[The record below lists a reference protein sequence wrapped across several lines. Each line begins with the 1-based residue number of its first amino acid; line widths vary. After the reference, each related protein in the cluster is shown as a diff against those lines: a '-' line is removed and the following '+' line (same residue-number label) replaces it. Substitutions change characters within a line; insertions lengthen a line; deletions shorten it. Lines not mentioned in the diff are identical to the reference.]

1 MIGDTSA
8 AKQKIVCPFHD
19 DVNPSM
25 VVNLD
30 EGSWFC
36 FGCNLSGGAYKFV
49 KLMEQKYNG
58 LDDLQSYKKYL
69 EILKSDKCSN
79 IKLIKHQKSYKGF
92 QRDLYNQAYDYYYG
106 LKRTDWSDTE
116 ELKEIGE
123 FDTYLYMKKRGFSAK
138 TLNKCRAKVNYNR
151 SYRIIF
157 PMFDNGKFKGWVC
170 RTTLKEV
177 EKKRKYLYNEGFRR
191 AQTLVG
197 EYGSKDFVFA
207 VEGYMDRLKFIQ
219 FGEDNV
225 VAILGWKMSSDQIR
239 KLKEK
244 GVKTIISALDNDPCG
259 RKGTAFLREH
269 FNVVR
274 FRYLKGIKDPGEMS
288 EELFD
293 KMYKKT
299 MNDFRRKNNGF
310 NR

>member
-1 MIGDTSA
+1 
-8 AKQKIVCPFHD
+8 
-19 DVNPSM
+19 
-25 VVNLD
+25 
-30 EGSWFC
+30 
-36 FGCNLSGGAYKFV
+36 
-49 KLMEQKYNG
+49 
-58 LDDLQSYKKYL
+58 
-69 EILKSDKCSN
+69 
-79 IKLIKHQKSYKGF
+79 
-92 QRDLYNQAYDYYYG
+92 
-106 LKRTDWSDTE
+106 
-116 ELKEIGE
+116 
-123 FDTYLYMKKRGFSAK
+123 
-138 TLNKCRAKVNYNR
+138 
-151 SYRIIF
+151 
-157 PMFDNGKFKGWVC
+157 
-170 RTTLKEV
+170 
-177 EKKRKYLYNEGFRR
+177 
-191 AQTLVG
+191 
-197 EYGSKDFVFA
+197 
-207 VEGYMDRLKFIQ
+207 MDRLKFVQ

-299 MNDFRRKNNGF
+299 MNDFRRKNNGL